1 MAADKLA
8 NKIVPLKSL
17 KNQSFAVA
25 DVPAAADHD
34 GALIHCSNGAAGN
47 PCLAYSNG
55 TNWLQIA
62 IGSAISAT

>member
-1 MAADKLA
+1 MAADKTAGKNL
-8 NKIVPLKSL
+8 PLLSV

-25 DVPAAADHD
+25 DVPAASENT
-34 GALIHCSNGAAGN
+34 GAIIHCSNGAAGN

-62 IGSAISAT
+62 LGSAISAT